1 MHVPPA
7 NLEPTASSSEERIH
21 GRVSWQTCETVIHH
35 EVVVLGDNRNRP
47 RRRFSTISQSVAIER
62 GIFSDGE
69 RNNLSHRL
77 HNAPPSANASPTID
91 LSAQSQ
97 QLISA
102 IAASTNAEVMG
113 TETFNPYEEHKQG
126 GPHSRVEYRLD
137 AYKESAGVHGTIN
150 GVSVDTVVY
159 RNGKMQRVYL
169 FGNENDVMALYPQV
183 AKVLD
188 PSLSDADI
196 TAAVTKY
203 QTDEAKTQTDLLS
216 LSDSHRL
223 MQSDS
228 IIGSGNDCEAFMD
241 ANTGN

>member
-1 MHVPPA
+1 MEGFPGKHAKPSFITKWWFWGIIAIALVVALVPSRSQSPSSEVSSA
-7 NLEPTASSSEERIH
+7 TASATTSAT
-21 GRVSWQTCETVIHH
+21 VSTT
-35 EVVVLGDNRNRP
+35 
-47 RRRFSTISQSVAIER
+47 
-62 GIFSDGE
+62 
-69 RNNLSHRL
+69 
-77 HNAPPSANASPTID
+77 PPSANASPTID

-188 PSLSDADI
+188 LSLSDADI